1 MVVHQ
6 EFPFCAETEKGTL
19 AREFITPE
27 KDLYVRN
34 HNLVPEFDEDF
45 ESEFQLEIV
54 NSSLR
59 KENQELN
66 RIPI

>member
-1 MVVHQ
+1 MHQ
-6 EFPFCAETEKGTL
+6 EFPFCAETEKGAL
-19 AREFITPE
+19 AREFFTPE

-54 NSSLR
+54 NSSL
-59 KENQELN
+59 KK
-66 RIPI
+66 